1 MSTRARILPR
11 LLVRD
16 GALEAD
22 AGVVDPRAERCV
34 RPCCGRD
41 VPVGPFV
48 GDVQCHPGNRA
59 DLRRG
64 PTGGGGVDVGDDDLV
79 TGGDELDGD
88 GAPDPAGG
96 TGDDGRPRLRGVDPV
111 GGVAL
116 ALCGHGMRLGA
127 TRHRT
132 YV

>member
-41 VPVGPFV
+41 VPVGPLV
-48 GDVQCHPGNRA
+48 GDVQCQPGNRA

-88 GAPDPAGG
+88 GAPDHAGG
-96 TGDDGRPRLRGVDPV
+96 MTTAD
-111 GGVAL
+111 
-116 ALCGHGMRLGA
+116 LGCA
-127 TRHRT
+127 GSTR
-132 YV
+132 